1 MYSIKIISIVLF
13 TLQAIENGATID
25 CDAPVNTENKES
37 ELLQKLLC
45 NYDKSER
52 PVKNHNTAVNVTMS
66 MHVQNYDVSE
76 GKATLYLN
84 VWMSSSWKDEYLNWD
99 RAEYSLD
106 KVVID
111 SDDLWR
117 PTFVAFHNI
126 KSGNGANACGTHP
139 CEVKQT
145 GVVLCV
151 TPCQYEALCVSDTV
165 SWPFDSL
172 KCTMFL
178 GTWLQDVN
186 QINISQNSNVSTRDI
201 EVHHA
206 EWMIKSVKKL
216 HIFLPDNT
224 SYPSLEYI
232 FTMQRHVAIYAAIL
246 TPGFLMIIIDL
257 AVLWMNSGSAERLYI
272 LCATCMGHFTFM
284 EYLYWRLPYHG
295 ENVPR
300 MLLFFRDSL
309 IINVLLVAFTIILRQ
324 TAPKADSEERLV
336 DKLAGRVA
344 STTMGRV
351 LLQIDD
357 TVDAKQSAT
366 IDEENVDTD
375 NSNKLRTDSFE
386 GDTVNLVSD
395 APVNDAPVTA
405 PVIANHQRGTLV
417 NAFLDRIMFI
427 SFLLCY
433 VFMICSLLPK
443 EVM

>member
-1 MYSIKIISIVLF
+1 
-13 TLQAIENGATID
+13 
-25 CDAPVNTENKES
+25 
-37 ELLQKLLC
+37 
-45 NYDKSER
+45 
-52 PVKNHNTAVNVTMS
+52 
-66 MHVQNYDVSE
+66 
-76 GKATLYLN
+76 
-84 VWMSSSWKDEYLNWD
+84 
-99 RAEYSLD
+99 
-106 KVVID
+106 
-111 SDDLWR
+111 
-117 PTFVAFHNI
+117 
-126 KSGNGANACGTHP
+126 
-139 CEVKQT
+139 
-145 GVVLCV
+145 
-151 TPCQYEALCVSDTV
+151 
-165 SWPFDSL
+165 
-172 KCTMFL
+172 
-178 GTWLQDVN
+178 
-186 QINISQNSNVSTRDI
+186 
-201 EVHHA
+201 A

-357 TVDAKQSAT
+357 TVDAKQPAT

-395 APVNDAPVTA
+395 AAANDAPVTA
-405 PVIANHQRGTLV
+405 PVVANHQRGSLV

>member
-1 MYSIKIISIVLF
+1 
-13 TLQAIENGATID
+13 
-25 CDAPVNTENKES
+25 
-37 ELLQKLLC
+37 
-45 NYDKSER
+45 
-52 PVKNHNTAVNVTMS
+52 
-66 MHVQNYDVSE
+66 
-76 GKATLYLN
+76 
-84 VWMSSSWKDEYLNWD
+84 
-99 RAEYSLD
+99 
-106 KVVID
+106 
-111 SDDLWR
+111 
-117 PTFVAFHNI
+117 
-126 KSGNGANACGTHP
+126 
-139 CEVKQT
+139 
-145 GVVLCV
+145 LCV

-172 KCTMFL
+172 NCTMFL

-246 TPGFLMIIIDL
+246 TPGF
-257 AVLWMNSGSAERLYI
+257 
-272 LCATCMGHFTFM
+272 
-284 EYLYWRLPYHG
+284 
-295 ENVPR
+295 
-300 MLLFFRDSL
+300 LLFFRDSL

-405 PVIANHQRGTLV
+405 PVVANHQRGSLV